1 MDTIADMLVKIKN
14 ASLKGHETVS
24 FPYSKVKKAILECLK
39 QEGYIGKIDKKT
51 QKGFEVLEVDLI
63 YRDDGTARIN
73 EITRVSKPSRRVY
86 MSVKELKPVKNGR
99 GAYVLS
105 TPKGIMIDKSAK
117 KELVGG
123 EVILSI
129 W

>member
-14 ASLKGHETVS
+14 ASLREHETVS
-24 FPYSKVKKAILECLK
+24 FPYSKLKHAILECLK
-39 QEGYIGKIDKKT
+39 KEGYVGRIEKKT
-51 QKGFEVLEVDLI
+51 LKGKDVIEVGLVYVE
-63 YRDDGTARIN
+63 GGASRIH
-73 EITRVSKPSRRVY
+73 ELSRISKPSKRVY
-86 MSVKELKPVKNGR
+86 MGVKDLKSVKNGR
-99 GAYVLS
+99 GIQVLS
-105 TPKGIMIDKSAK
+105 TPKGIMADKEAR